1 MRFFLDEGV
10 PRSVGS
16 VLTDNGHAVIYLS
29 EALQTGSPD
38 DLVALTAQEND
49 AILVACDG
57 DMKVM
62 AKKYGVTNTRYR
74 KLSLLK
80 LTLKKQ
86 TQAKYR
92 VEQALSLLEHEWKF
106 CEHKQ
111 SRRLFIEIKDQKI
124 SSMR

>member
-16 VLTDNGHAVIYLS
+16 ILSDRGHSVIYLS
-29 EALQTGSPD
+29 DALQTGSPD
-38 DLVALTAQEND
+38 DLVALTAQENE

-57 DMKVM
+57 DMKSM

-74 KLSLLK
+74 SLSLLK

-92 VEQALSLLEHEWKF
+92 VEQALSLIEHEWEY
-106 CEHKQ
+106 CEHKK
-111 SRRLFIEIKDQKI
+111 SRRLFVDIKDQII